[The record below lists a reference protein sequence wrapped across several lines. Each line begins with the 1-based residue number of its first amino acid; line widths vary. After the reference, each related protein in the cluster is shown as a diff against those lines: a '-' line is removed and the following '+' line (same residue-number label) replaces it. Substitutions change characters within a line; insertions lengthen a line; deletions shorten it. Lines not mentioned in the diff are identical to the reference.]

1 MSESLFKDSFAKAHQ
16 CVIDQEFEEIWRRHS
31 PVMSLAG
38 IKDLTRV
45 ISAIDTSYKDP

>member
-16 CVIDQEFEEIWRRHS
+16 CVIDQEFEEIWRRHP

-38 IKDLTRV
+38 IKELTRV
-45 ISAIDTSYKDP
+45 ISVRDLTYKDP